1 MGTHTH
7 THTGLLSHICTVTA
21 SVRASTLCECELLD
35 SCDSGAEKQKV
46 LCWSKSHKGSFY

>member
-7 THTGLLSHICTVTA
+7 THTGLLSQICTVTA